1 MSDQTYGEDHPNVVS
16 GNGYETVEVTD
27 DEIERFLDGEIIDL
41 GEHTWCD
48 WQKERYGIHLK
59 SSHKTVKN
67 LRSGVQDTLR
77 WPEHNFSV
85 VYTNDQEHEQDES
98 TMDFSTEDE
107 AHSKNDMKSIDDA
120 DRTHVTMEVTMP
132 IGDMDDVDKEVICEL
147 ARQYEDS
154 FREVTKKS
162 RDYSWSFLTT
172 GTKLAQSEGTPFDS
186 STRCQAFSL
195 LTRIGDKHERLIE
208 NVYGDGDAAV
218 SDEADV
224 TAQEAANYYQL
235 LAFVLG
241 NPTLSQKASDA

>member
-1 MSDQTYGEDHPNVVS
+1 MSSETYGDSHPNVS
-16 GNGYETVEVTD
+16 DDSSDYETVAVTD
-27 DEIERFLDGEIIDL
+27 EDIDRVLDGKVVDL
-41 GEHTWCD
+41 GEYTWSD
-48 WQKERYGIHLK
+48 WETMSKSDLK
-59 SSHKTVKN
+59 SAGTTILN
-67 LRSGVQDTLR
+67 LRDGSQETIS
-77 WPEHNFSV
+77 WPEHDFAI
-85 VYTNDQEHEQDES
+85 VYNDEDDCD

-107 AHSKNDMKSIDDA
+107 AHTENDMKSIDDA
-120 DRTHVTMEVTMP
+120 DRTHVTMEVTME
-132 IGDMDDVDKEVICEL
+132 IGDLDDVSKRIICEL

-154 FREVTKKS
+154 FREVTEKS

-186 STRCQAFSL
+186 PTRCQAFTL
-195 LTRIGDKHERLIE
+195 LSRIGDKHERLIE

-241 NPTLSQKASDA
+241 NPKLSKKASDA